1 MKHIEILVEDSSGK
15 KMLEILL
22 EKIIGISG
30 DKCTYRIHSYKGIG
44 RLPKDLK
51 GKSDP
56 QKRIL
61 LQRLPEVLRGYGKT
75 FIDDDDS
82 SVLVVVDC
90 DTRNCIDFKNE
101 LLVVLNSCNP
111 KPIAMFRI
119 AIEEMEAWL
128 LGDLDAVKN
137 AYPKAKNDILTSY
150 RYDSICGTWELLAD
164 AVYPGG
170 KAILSRKPYFEIGT
184 VKHEW
189 AEKITPLVRIEDN
202 LSPSFHCFVDAVYKL
217 SGVDKV

>member
-15 KMLEILL
+15 KIIEILL
-22 EKIIGISG
+22 NRIAGLPGE
-30 DKCTYRIHSYKGIG
+30 KCTYRIHPYKGIG
-44 RLPKDLK
+44 RIPKDLK

-61 LQRLPEVLRGYGKT
+61 LDRLHNLLQGYGKS
-75 FIDDDDS
+75 FLNEEY

-101 LLVVLNSCNP
+101 MLAVLNKCNP
-111 KPIAMFRI
+111 KPVTMFRI

-128 LGDLDAVKN
+128 LGDLEAVNK
-137 AYPKAKNDILTSY
+137 AYPKARNDILISY
-150 RYDSICGTWELLAD
+150 RNDSICGTWELLAD
-164 AVYPGG
+164 AVYSGG
-170 KAILSRKPYFEIGT
+170 KAVLSKKSYFEIGT

-189 AEKITPLVRIEDN
+189 AEKITPLVRIEEN
-202 LSPSFHCFVDAVYKL
+202 LSPSFHCFVDAIYKL